1 MNSYY
6 LPKRTECL
14 NLVTK
19 KWHFCDIR
27 IYTLFSCGSGFKR
40 LTDELPHYTDY
51 SQGLRPVARCTV
63 RSATRKT
70 VAARVVEPLKL
81 VLLYNLNSP
90 GLHIHF

>member
-1 MNSYY
+1 MFNYGSGKAAFP
-6 LPKRTECL
+6 LHKNE
-14 NLVTK
+14 
-19 KWHFCDIR
+19 
-27 IYTLFSCGSGFKR
+27 YTLSDFKR

-51 SQGLRPVARCTV
+51 SQGPRPVARCTV

-70 VAARVVEPLKL
+70 VVARVIEPLKL